1 MVPMRHETRTANTL
15 DHEVKRDMRN
25 WHGHVLLIAAAL
37 SITACAL
44 YFPRTP
50 ILPQTFE
57 GPLSE
62 YADSLVASTQPVYC
76 APRRYLDF
84 GTTPQGCVRVSGD
97 TTGWVNWTGA
107 GRVVKLGRE
116 WIEPDGG
123 RSVENELA
131 GRLGTPVECHYPHN
145 PTWHEVRWITRDA
158 AGISTVLRIDGA
170 ADRTGPASVVLIRTL
185 GPEGC
190 GYHADDRPWTH

>member
-1 MVPMRHETRTANTL
+1 MRHC
-15 DHEVKRDMRN
+15 
-25 WHGHVLLIAAAL
+25 HGHVLLIPAAL
-37 SITACAL
+37 VVSACAL
-44 YFPRTP
+44 YFPGTP

-57 GPLSE
+57 GPLSAT
-62 YADSLVASTQPVYC
+62 ADSLVASTQPVYC
-76 APRRYLDF
+76 APARHLDF
-84 GTTPQGCVRVSGD
+84 GTTPQGCVRAAGD

-123 RSVENELA
+123 RSVEHELT

-145 PTWHEVRWITRDA
+145 PTWHEVRWIARDR
-158 AGISTVLRIDGA
+158 AGISTVLRIDGP
-170 ADRTGPASVVLIRTL
+170 ADHTGPAAVVLIRTL

-190 GYHADDRPWTH
+190 GYHPDDRPWTH